1 MALNGIDISGWQK
14 GIDLTAVPGDFFIS
28 KATQGTGFVSSDC
41 ARQVEQGRAAGKL
54 FGTYHYISGGD
65 ANAEAEFYINNIR
78 NWVGLGIIALD
89 WEQGENSAWGNVG
102 YLDQMTKRV
111 IELTGVPP
119 VLYGSASVYN
129 QLKQVGDKHNCGLW
143 IAQYPNYNKTG
154 YQDKPW
160 NEGAYG
166 CAIRQYTS
174 SGRLP
179 GYNGDLDLNKFYG
192 DRETWMRYANPKGMS
207 ITPKPQPPTQS
218 SAPNG
223 RLPGYNGDLD
233 LNKFYGDRET
243 WMRYANP
250 KGMSI
255 TPKPQPPTQ
264 SSAPKGSTLDLA
276 VRVMKNEFGTGDA
289 RKKALGSR
297 YDEVQNFIEH
307 IYSAS
312 AQTLAKEVWAD
323 KYGSG
328 ETRKIVL
335 GSRYDEVQKIVT
347 GGSGSSA
354 KCHVVKSG
362 DTLSSIAAKY
372 GTTYQ
377 KIAKLNGISDPN
389 RIYVGQ
395 KLRVK

>member
-41 ARQVEQGRAAGKL
+41 ARQVEQGRSAGKL
-54 FGTYHYISGGD
+54 FGTYHYISGGN
-65 ANAEAEFYINNIR
+65 ANREAEFYIKNIE
-78 NWVGLGIIALD
+78 NWIGLGIIALD

-119 VLYGSASVYN
+119 ILYGSASVYN
-129 QLKQVGDKHNCGLW
+129 QLKQVADKHNCGLW

-154 YQDKPW
+154 YLDKPW
-160 NEGAYG
+160 NEGAHS

-174 SGRLP
+174 SGRLS

-192 DRETWMRYANPKGMS
+192 DREAWMRYANPKGTS
-207 ITPKPQPPTQS
+207 I
-218 SAPNG
+218 A
-223 RLPGYNGDLD
+223 
-233 LNKFYGDRET
+233 
-243 WMRYANP
+243 
-250 KGMSI
+250 
-255 TPKPQPPTQ
+255 PKPQPPTQ

-377 KIAKLNGISDPN
+377 KIAKLNGIGNPN

-395 KLRVK
+395 RLRVK

>member
-54 FGTYHYISGGD
+54 FGTYHYISGGN
-65 ANAEAEFYINNIR
+65 ANREAEFYIKNIE
-78 NWVGLGIIALD
+78 NWIGLGIIALD
-89 WEQGENSAWGNVG
+89 WEQGENSAWGDIG

-119 VLYGSASVYN
+119 ILYGSASVYN
-129 QLKQVGDKHNCGLW
+129 QLKQVADKHNCGLW

-154 YQDKPW
+154 YLDKPW
-160 NEGAYG
+160 NEGAYS

-174 SGRLP
+174 SGRLS

-192 DRETWMRYANPKGMS
+192 DREAWMRYANPKGTS
-207 ITPKPQPPTQS
+207 IAPKPQPP
-218 SAPNG
+218 A
-223 RLPGYNGDLD
+223 
-233 LNKFYGDRET
+233 
-243 WMRYANP
+243 
-250 KGMSI
+250 
-255 TPKPQPPTQ
+255 Q

-312 AQTLAKEVWAD
+312 AQTLAKEVWTG
-323 KYGSG
+323 KYGNG
-328 ETRKIVL
+328 EVRKTVL
-335 GSRYDEVQKIVT
+335 GARYDEVKRIVD

-354 KCHVVKSG
+354 TYYVVKSG

-372 GTTYQ
+372 GTMYQ

>member
-1 MALNGIDISGWQK
+1 MALKGIDISNWQK

-28 KATQGTGFVSSDC
+28 KATQGTGYVSPDC

-54 FGTYHYISGGD
+54 FGIYHYISGGN
-65 ANAEAEFYINNIR
+65 ANREAEFHIKNIE
-78 NWVGLGIIALD
+78 NWIGLGVIALD
-89 WEQGENSAWGNVG
+89 WEQGENSAWGDIG

-111 IELTGVPP
+111 IELTGIPP
-119 VLYGSASVYN
+119 MLYGSASVYK
-129 QLKQVGDKHNCGLW
+129 QLKQVADKYNCGLW
-143 IAQYPNYNKTG
+143 IAQYPNYNATG
-154 YQDKPW
+154 YLDTPW
-160 NEGAYG
+160 NEGAYS
-166 CAIRQYTS
+166 CAIRQYSS

-179 GYNGDLDLNKFYG
+179 GYNGNLDLNKFYG
-192 DRETWMRYANPKGMS
+192 DREAWMRYANPKGS
-207 ITPKPQPPTQS
+207 TAAPKPQAPTQ
-218 SAPNG
+218 P
-223 RLPGYNGDLD
+223 
-233 LNKFYGDRET
+233 
-243 WMRYANP
+243 
-250 KGMSI
+250 
-255 TPKPQPPTQ
+255 
-264 SSAPKGSTLDLA
+264 SAPKGSTLELA

-297 YDEVQNFIEH
+297 YAEVQNFITH

-328 ETRKIVL
+328 ETRRIVL
-335 GSRYDEVQKIVT
+335 GSRYNEVQKIVS

-354 KCHVVKSG
+354 KYYVVKAG

-377 KIAKLNGISDPN
+377 KIAKLNGISNPN